1 MTGCLSGLS
10 SFIIILTDEWDFM
23 SHMALVSCELM
34 SLHTCENLLLFLFI
48 SLFKFECLV
57 NAVLQ
62 YERLKNSCC
71 NSWCVCS
78 YIFFIVVH
86 IILHFLYQMCNN
98 TMVSPSQ
105 MSHPFTLSGWT
116 VHLCQWSLLPNM
128 LKGGS
133 VKIGY
138 ANDALIAV
146 CSDCL
151 NKCQK
156 I

>member
-1 MTGCLSGLS
+1 
-10 SFIIILTDEWDFM
+10 M

-34 SLHTCENLLLFLFI
+34 TLHTCENLLLFLFI
-48 SLFKFECLV
+48 SLFIFECFV

-62 YERLKNSCC
+62 YDGLKNS
-71 NSWCVCS
+71 
-78 YIFFIVVH
+78 FVV
-86 IILHFLYQMCNN
+86 IMCNN
-98 TMVSPSQ
+98 TMVSHSQ
-105 MSHPFTLSGWT
+105 MSHPFTLSGCT
-116 VHLCQWSLLPNM
+116 VHPCQWSLLPNM

-146 CSDCL
+146 CSNCL

-156 I
+156 L